1 MDIGTGDGRFV
12 YQSARSNPDR
22 FYIGIDVERRAL
34 EKVSEKIHRRPERG
48 GLRNVLFVEAP
59 VEDLPREVDGS
70 ADEIHIHFPWGSL
83 LRSVAVG
90 DERVLA
96 GLRRIAAP
104 GAWLE
109 VLIGLD
115 DARDL
120 GELRRL
126 GIPPLTE
133 PYVASELI
141 PRYARAGFEAFESG
155 IIPSAGWPHLETTWA
170 KRLRSGRG
178 RRMLFLVARAPSAG
192 SVKRVVRGPGG
203 TRGREPPPRC
213 GSRPRA
219 WRRCG
224 SRDAS
229 PCRG

>member
-1 MDIGTGDGRFV
+1 MSSSPRTRGGVVVDIGTGDGRFV
-12 YQSARSNPDR
+12 YRSARSNPDR

-34 EKVSEKIHRRPERG
+34 EKISEKIHRRPERG
-48 GLRNVLFVEAP
+48 GLSNVLFVQAP
-59 VEDLPREVDGS
+59 VEDLPRELDGS

-104 GAWLE
+104 SAWLE
-109 VLIGLD
+109 ILIGLD

-126 GIPPLTE
+126 GIPAITE
-133 PYVASELI
+133 TYVASELI

-155 IIPSAGWPHLETTWA
+155 IIPSSGWPHLDTTWA

-178 RRMLFLVARAPSAG
+178 RRMLFLIAQAPSA
-192 SVKRVVRGPGG
+192 RGP
-203 TRGREPPPRC
+203 
-213 GSRPRA
+213 
-219 WRRCG
+219 
-224 SRDAS
+224 
-229 PCRG
+229 